1 MRQKGGT
8 RLEHKETETRPVA
21 FSPALSL
28 SVPEALLVQRCQRR
42 DHAAFD
48 EVVSRYKGRIFNYVF
63 RMVGSS
69 EEAEDITQ
77 EVFVRMYQSLD
88 TFRSEASLST
98 WLFRIANNL
107 CIDHFRRS
115 RKLRAHAYSLDE
127 TLGGGDDGERP
138 EIADTT
144 QEPYRALAQ
153 GELSERME
161 QAISAIPEKLRAV
174 LILHDVEDVPYEEIA
189 RIVACPLGTVKSRL
203 FHARMNMRQKIS
215 AYLASEA

>member
-1 MRQKGGT
+1 MEDT
-8 RLEHKETETRPVA
+8 ETEPLPVA
-21 FSPALSL
+21 LSPALSL
-28 SVPEALLVQRCQRR
+28 SAPESLLVQRCRRR

-48 EVVSRYKGRIFNYVF
+48 QVVSRYKARLFNYVC

-88 TFRSEASLST
+88 TFRSDASLST

-127 TLGGGDDGERP
+127 PLGGGDEGERP

-144 QEPYRALAQ
+144 QEPFRALAQ

-161 QAISAIPEKLRAV
+161 QAIAALPEKLRAV
-174 LILHDVEDVPYEEIA
+174 LILHDIEDVPYEEIA

-203 FHARMNMRQKIS
+203 FHARMHLRQRIA